1 MLSGHG
7 RNLLAAEWRV
17 RRLGAQAR
25 SGFEGIGNSW
35 YRNARDGYHIIVAL
49 RYRGAH
55 GSVSNTEGL
64 AARAATRDRMRPGGE
79 AAEQLL
85 RASSSVPL
93 NIAEGSAR
101 KGSKEFRRFLDV
113 ARGSLAEV
121 ESALEL
127 AKDLEYMDAADYA
140 RLDAIATETAKTLWG
155 LLRKVGDTATRHP

>member
-1 MLSGHG
+1 MRSD
-7 RNLLAAEWRV
+7 WR
-17 RRLGAQAR
+17 
-25 SGFEGIGNSW
+25 S
-35 YRNARDGYHIIVAL
+35 NAPGQPNASPDADQKAL
-49 RYRGAH
+49 
-55 GSVSNTEGL
+55 
-64 AARAATRDRMRPGGE
+64 
-79 AAEQLL
+79 AEQLL

-127 AKDLEYMDAADYA
+127 AKDLEYIDAADYA

-155 LLRKVGDTATRHP
+155 LLRKVGDTAMRHPNPSSPLRACAPRRLTVRLRTYSRTMTIP

>member
-1 MLSGHG
+1 MAPFRTLKAWQHAQQ
-7 RNLLAAEWRV
+7 LAIEC
-17 RRLGAQAR
+17 G
-25 SGFEGIGNSW
+25 
-35 YRNARDGYHIIVAL
+35 
-49 RYRGAH
+49 
-55 GSVSNTEGL
+55 
-64 AARAATRDRMRPGGE
+64 RAAKRFPDTDQKVL
-79 AAEQLL
+79 AVQLL

-127 AKDLEYMDAADYA
+127 AKELEYIDAADYA

-155 LLRKVGDTATRHP
+155 LLRKVGDTATRHPTP